1 AAVSMIARLSGILAE
16 LTADGAVIDVG
27 GVGYLVQMSGKTLD
41 AVGPVGGEVVIL
53 TELQVRED
61 AWTLFGFGSTVERDS
76 FRTLTSVQGV
86 GGRLALAILSVLS
99 PDELARAVSQGD
111 KAMIGR
117 ANGVGPKLAARIAN
131 ELQGKLGVAGLGASL
146 APAPRG
152 GAASDALSA
161 LANLGFKPAE
171 ASAAVNAAQDE
182 LGPEAGLDDLVRLAL
197 RKAAK

>member
-1 AAVSMIARLSGILAE
+1 MIARLSGILVEISAE
-16 LTADGAVIDVG
+16 SAIIDVA
-27 GVGYLVQMSGKTLD
+27 GVGYLVHLSGKTLQ
-41 AVGPVGGEVVIL
+41 ALGPVGGEVLLL

-61 AWTLFGFGSTVERDS
+61 AWTLFGFGSAAERHS
-76 FRTLTSVQGV
+76 FRALTSIQGV

-99 PDELARAVSQGD
+99 PDELARAVAHDD

-131 ELQGKLGVAGLGASL
+131 ELQGKLGMTGLAGA
-146 APAPRG
+146 APTPRG
-152 GAASDALSA
+152 GAAADALSA

-182 LGPEAGLDDLVRLAL
+182 LGPDVGLDALVRLAL

>member
-1 AAVSMIARLSGILAE
+1 MIARLSGILAE
-16 LTADGAVIDVG
+16 ATSDTAVIDVA
-27 GVGYLVQMSGKTLD
+27 GVGYLVHLSARTLD
-41 AVGPVGGEVVIL
+41 ALGPIGGEVLIL

-61 AWTLFGFGSTVERDS
+61 AWTLFGFGSAHERDA
-76 FRTLTSVQGV
+76 FRALTSIQGV

-99 PDELARAVSQGD
+99 PDELARAVAQDD

-131 ELQGKLGVAGLGASL
+131 ELQGKLGVSGLTGA

-152 GAASDALSA
+152 GAASDAMSA

-182 LGPEAGLDDLVRLAL
+182 LGADASLDALVRLAL
-197 RKAAK
+197 KKAAK

>member
-1 AAVSMIARLSGILAE
+1 MIARLSGILAE
-16 LTADGAVIDVG
+16 ITADGAVIDVA
-27 GVGYLVQMSGKTLD
+27 GVGYQVHCSGRTLD
-41 AVGPVGGEVVIL
+41 GIGPVGGEVLIL

-61 AWTLFGFGSTVERDS
+61 AWTLFGFGSAVERDS
-76 FRTLTSVQGV
+76 FRALTSVQGV

-131 ELQGKLGVAGLGASL
+131 ELHGKLGAVGLTGG
-146 APAPRG
+146 APAPRA
-152 GAASDALSA
+152 GAAADALSA

-171 ASAAVNAAQDE
+171 ASAAVDAAQDE
-182 LGPEAGLDDLVRLAL
+182 LGSDAGLDALVRLAL

>member
-1 AAVSMIARLSGILAE
+1 LIARLSGILAE
-16 LTADGAVIDVG
+16 TTADTAVIDVA
-27 GVGYLVQMSGKTLD
+27 GVGYLVHLSARTLD
-41 AVGPVGGEVVIL
+41 AIGPIGGEVRL
-53 TELQVRED
+53 MTELQVRED
-61 AWTLFGFGSTVERDS
+61 AWTLFGFGSAAERDS
-76 FRTLTSVQGV
+76 FRALTSIQGV

-131 ELQGKLGVAGLGASL
+131 ELQGKLGALTLGGA

-152 GAASDALSA
+152 TPAADALSA

-171 ASAAVNAAQDE
+171 ASAAVNAAHDE
-182 LGPEAGLDDLVRLAL
+182 LGAGATLDALVRLAL
-197 RKAAK
+197 KKAAK

>member
-1 AAVSMIARLSGILAE
+1 MIARLSGILAE
-16 LTADGAVIDVG
+16 LSADGAVIDVA
-27 GVGYLVQMSGKTLD
+27 GVGYLVQCSGRTLD
-41 AVGPVGGEVVIL
+41 TLGPVGGEVLLL

-61 AWTLFGFGSTVERDS
+61 AWTLFGFGSTAERDT
-76 FRTLTSVQGV
+76 FRALTSVQGV
-86 GGRLALAILSVLS
+86 GGRLALAILSALT

-117 ANGVGPKLAARIAN
+117 ASGVGPKLAMRIAN
-131 ELQGKLGVAGLGASL
+131 ELQGKLGVAGLTGA
-146 APAPRG
+146 APAPR
-152 GAASDALSA
+152 AAAAADALSA

-182 LGPEAGLDDLVRLAL
+182 LGADAGLDALVRLAL